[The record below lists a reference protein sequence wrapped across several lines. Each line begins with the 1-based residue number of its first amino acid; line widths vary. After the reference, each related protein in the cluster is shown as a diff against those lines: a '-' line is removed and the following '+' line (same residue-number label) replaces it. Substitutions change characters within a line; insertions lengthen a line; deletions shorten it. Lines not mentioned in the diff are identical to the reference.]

1 MAELTIPL
9 WEVALRLL
17 LAVLCGAIGFER
29 EVRDQPA
36 GFRTHILLGLGAALF
51 TLVSA
56 YGFEP
61 FTRATLGGGG
71 LQFDP
76 TRIAAQIVAGVGFL
90 GAGAIIRQGRDVRGL
105 TTAASLWAASA
116 IGMAVGAGYLF
127 GAAAATTLAMA
138 TLYALRR
145 FRSSIISPLRL
156 DSAGLELDM
165 GTTRRAPPTR
175 CGTRTP
181 RHHHPQ
187 HRRRDRPGTVPL
199 QAADQDPSLHGHSRR
214 TRRALQHCRGASHRA
229 HWPQGLRVRHRT
241 RNNRRVIEPRWV
253 QANPKEKAVKPRPP
267 NLSCSRKLSSRFG
280 LRLGLGLF

>member
-1 MAELTIPL
+1 MAELTIPY
-9 WEVALRLL
+9 WEVVLRLG
-17 LAVLCGAIGFER
+17 LASLLCGAIGFER
-29 EVRDQPA
+29 ETRDQPA

-61 FTRATLGGGG
+61 FTRAALGSGG

-90 GAGAIIRQGRDVRGL
+90 GAGAIIRQGGDVRGL

-127 GAAAATTLAMA
+127 GATTATVLAMA

-156 DSAGLELDM
+156 DSAGLELSFK
-165 GTTRRAPPTR
+165 
-175 CGTRTP
+175 
-181 RHHHPQ
+181 
-187 HRRRDRPGTVPL
+187 DRESSP
-199 QAADQDPSLHGHSRR
+199 AN
-214 TRRALQHCRGASHRA
+214 ALQLLRRHDIGIRSMDAEIDKE
-229 HWPQGLRVRHRT
+229 RVRYKLQVRLH
-241 RNNRRVIEPRWV
+241 PP
-253 QANPKEKAVKPRPP
+253 ANVHDVLAE
-267 NLSCSRKLSSRFG
+267 LSDLPEVERISLKGFKDYE
-280 LRLGLGLF
+280 

>member
-1 MAELTIPL
+1 MAGLTIPY
-9 WEVALRLL
+9 WEVLLRLL
-17 LAVLCGAIGFER
+17 LASLLCGAIGFER
-29 EVRDQPA
+29 ETRDQPA

-61 FTRATLGGGG
+61 FTRAALGGGG

-105 TTAASLWAASA
+105 TTAASLWAVSA

-127 GAAAATTLAMA
+127 GAIAATVLAMV

-156 DSAGLELDM
+156 DSAGLEFVLKEPQS
-165 GTTRRAPPTR
+165 GPAGAIEVLRTHGITIRRMDAEIDEVHARYGLQVRIQPPANA
-175 CGTRTP
+175 
-181 RHHHPQ
+181 H
-187 HRRRDRPGTVPL
+187 
-199 QAADQDPSLHGHSRR
+199 AALAEISSL
-214 TRRALQHCRGASHRA
+214 
-229 HWPQGLRVRHRT
+229 PEVERVSLT
-241 RNNRRVIEPRWV
+241 DLKSYDE
-253 QANPKEKAVKPRPP
+253 Q
-267 NLSCSRKLSSRFG
+267 
-280 LRLGLGLF
+280 

>member
-1 MAELTIPL
+1 VAELTIPYS
-9 WEVALRLL
+9 EVVLRLG
-17 LAVLCGAIGFER
+17 LASLLCGAIGFER
-29 EVRDQPA
+29 ETRDQPA

-61 FTRATLGGGG
+61 FTRAALGSGG

-90 GAGAIIRQGRDVRGL
+90 GAGAIIRQGGDVRGL

-127 GAAAATTLAMA
+127 GATTATVLAMA

-156 DSAGLELDM
+156 DSAGLELSFK
-165 GTTRRAPPTR
+165 
-175 CGTRTP
+175 
-181 RHHHPQ
+181 
-187 HRRRDRPGTVPL
+187 DRESSP
-199 QAADQDPSLHGHSRR
+199 AN
-214 TRRALQHCRGASHRA
+214 ALQLLRRHDIGIRSMDAEIDKE
-229 HWPQGLRVRHRT
+229 RVRYKLQVRLH
-241 RNNRRVIEPRWV
+241 PP
-253 QANPKEKAVKPRPP
+253 ANVHDVLAE
-267 NLSCSRKLSSRFG
+267 LSDLPEVERISLKGFKDYE
-280 LRLGLGLF
+280 